1 MNPNKVFSRDRADD
15 SAPAHQTKY
24 KQRQHWNDVAM
35 RELDLPDY
43 YQSVAVLMVH
53 WAEWLDHDLKCAEEV
68 CGLTFGLLC

>member
-1 MNPNKVFSRDRADD
+1 
-15 SAPAHQTKY
+15 
-24 KQRQHWNDVAM
+24 M